1 MIAFIKNERLGNFP
15 VRPNHTMLKGMNVGL
30 CIVISSINSVKLVTQ
45 NYEKKVTLFSKYV
58 LLKKVAVPTSKKY
71 IF

>member
-1 MIAFIKNERLGNFP
+1 
-15 VRPNHTMLKGMNVGL
+15 MLVHVVFL
-30 CIVISSINSVKLVTQ
+30 SINSITLVAQ
-45 NYEKKVTLFSKYV
+45 NYEKNVTHFDKYI

>member
-1 MIAFIKNERLGNFP
+1 
-15 VRPNHTMLKGMNVGL
+15 MLKGMNVGL

>member
-1 MIAFIKNERLGNFP
+1 
-15 VRPNHTMLKGMNVGL
+15 MLKGMNVGS
-30 CIVISSINSVKLVTQ
+30 CKVFSSINSVKLVTQ
-45 NYEKKVTLFSKYV
+45 SYEKKVAFCSKYV